1 MLDDATSG
9 VIWSDMAISKSEG
22 VTPTERL
29 LAELCD
35 RTFLRLWSYPNPCRD
50 DGKELCD
57 LLVVFEND
65 VLIFF
70 DRENR
75 RFDQNPEDVDLAW
88 KRWRKEVI
96 DKQVAT
102 AHGAEKYIRSG
113 RSIYLDPRKS
123 QPFPIPINPE
133 KVRFHKIVVAHGVK
147 EACKRASPANVAG
160 SLAIS
165 YEGHDVERL
174 DHPFFVQIDR
184 GNPVHILDSEN
195 LEIALSELDT
205 IFDFTAYLDAKLEA
219 IQRHRSLTYC
229 GEEDVI
235 AHYFLN
241 FDEAKNRHMIGT
253 LDAFDTVYIGEG
265 EWADF
270 ERSEPYAR
278 RKEANRSSY
287 FWDRLLQITSEN
299 ALKGV
304 LGGSSQPFHGK
315 SALHFMAMEPR
326 FSRRGLSDFMLRS
339 IRNFPETEGPI
350 VRNVSLMPSFYAG
363 TVYVFLQLK
372 ASDQLR
378 SLATYREV
386 RSSMLEIACGA
397 AKLRLPDIKRAI
409 GIATDAPK
417 FAGKTNSEDMLLMEF
432 EDWSAERR
440 AYYEEA
446 NKELRF
452 FLTPQMRATSQTISE
467 FPRATAQPNGRAKVG
482 RNELCVC
489 GSGRKF
495 KKCCG

>member
-1 MLDDATSG
+1 
-9 VIWSDMAISKSEG
+9 MAILKSEG
-22 VTPTERL
+22 VSPTERL
-29 LAELCD
+29 LADLCD

-57 LLVVFEND
+57 LLVVFQND

-75 RFDQNPEDVDLAW
+75 RFDQNPEDVNLAW

-102 AHGAEKYIRSG
+102 AHGAERYIRSG
-113 RSIYLDPRKS
+113 RSIYLDPQKK
-123 QPFPIPINPE
+123 QPFPIPIDSGQ
-133 KVRFHKIVVAHGVK
+133 VRCHKIVVAHGVK
-147 EACKRASPANVAG
+147 EACKRASSANVSG

-165 YEGHDVERL
+165 YEEKGEHF

-184 GNPVHILDSEN
+184 NHPVHILDTEN
-195 LEIALSELDT
+195 LEIALTELDT
-205 IFDFTAYLDAKLEA
+205 IFDFTAYLDAKLGA
-219 IQRHRSLTYC
+219 IQRHALSYC

-241 FDEAKNRHMIGT
+241 FDEKKNRHMIGT
-253 LDAFDTVYIGEG
+253 LDAFDTVHIGEG
-265 EWADF
+265 EWFDF

-278 RKEANRSSY
+278 RKAANQTSY
-287 FWDRLLQITSEN
+287 FWDRLLQITSNN

-304 LGGSSQPFHGK
+304 LGGNSKPFHGK

-326 FSRRGLSDFMLRS
+326 FSRRGLSDFMLKS
-339 IRNFPETEGPI
+339 IRNFPESDEPV
-350 VRNVSLMPSFYAG
+350 VRNVSLMPSFYEG
-363 TVYVFLQLK
+363 MVYVFLQLK
-372 ASDQLR
+372 VSDDLR
-378 SLATYREV
+378 NSETYREV
-386 RSSMLEIACGA
+386 RSGMLEIACGA
-397 AKLRLPDIKRAI
+397 AKLRMPTIKRVI

-417 FAGKTNSEDMLLMEF
+417 FAGKTNSEDLLLMEF
-432 EDWSAERR
+432 EDWNAERR

-446 NKELRF
+446 NEELRF
-452 FLTPQMRATSQTISE
+452 FRTPQMQASKQTISE
-467 FPRATAQPNGRAKVG
+467 FPRATAKPKARAKVG

-489 GSGRKF
+489 GSGLKY
-495 KKCCG
+495 KKCCGR